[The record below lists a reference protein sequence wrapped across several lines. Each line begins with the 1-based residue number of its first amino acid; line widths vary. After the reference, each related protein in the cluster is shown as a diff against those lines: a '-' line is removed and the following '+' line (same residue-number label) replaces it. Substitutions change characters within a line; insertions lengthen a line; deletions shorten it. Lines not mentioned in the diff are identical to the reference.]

1 MKKKN
6 NAQPIQIER
15 FNPSLDFGLTDE
27 QVNQRINEGLTN
39 CTGKKY
45 SKSYLNIFYN
55 NFCTFFNL
63 LGLIVFIALLAVG
76 AQLSNFFFVV
86 VFLANIAIGI
96 IQEIRAKICIDRLSL
111 VSNKSIKVIREAKTI
126 EITPKDIVL
135 DDILVL
141 GLGSQIPTDCI
152 ILDGNVEVNEALLT
166 GESDAVK
173 KTVNGQLLAGSFI
186 VSGTCVAIATSV
198 GNDNYVQKLSAK
210 AKQYKKPRSEL
221 MNSLKFI
228 IKCVGMAIV
237 PIATLFMLKST
248 LISGV
253 SVKVA
258 ILKTSTV
265 IIGMIPSGMILLTS
279 LALAVGIIK
288 LATQQTLVQDLYSLE
303 MLARVDTICFDKTGT
318 ITDGKMNVVGVD
330 LIKENT
336 SVPIEQIV
344 SSMLSV
350 LKDNNQTAIAL
361 ENYFGHASK
370 FQATKVL
377 PFNSKR
383 KLSAVTFNEIGTYA
397 FGAPEFIL
405 NKEKLLEIE
414 NQINEYAKKG
424 LRVLVLAKSPTVIN
438 DNSAPN
444 DFEAVAL
451 ITIVDHIR
459 DDAYTTV
466 KWFKENGVAVKVI
479 SGDNP
484 ITVSEVSKRV
494 GIENAEKY
502 ISLEGLSDQEVYDIA
517 NQYTVFGRVSPEQK
531 AILVKA
537 MKDAGHITA
546 MTGDGVNDILALKEA
561 DCAIS
566 VASGSEAARNIS
578 HLVLMNNNFNCMPKV
593 VYEGRRVINNVQSS
607 ASLYLMK
614 TFFTMIMAII
624 TMCYMDTYP
633 FELPQMILLEV
644 FVIGAPS
651 FFLSLQANDKK
662 VEGKF
667 ISYVIGKSLPSAL
680 LMVMSVMIVEISNLS
695 LNLYSPI
702 VYTTLSVFALTIS
715 GVINLF
721 FICRPLNKFRT
732 FLFLTIFLI
741 ILTILAVAMFNGL
754 SMFGLVPLFS
764 LKTLYWYQSPLLIIA
779 FIILLD
785 IPLSFLFQY
794 LFEKVGKLSKLKR
807 EKSRQQ

>member
-1 MKKKN
+1 MKKN
-6 NAQPIQIER
+6 NAQPMQIER
-15 FNPSLDFGLTDE
+15 FNPSINFGLTE
-27 QVNQRINEGLTN
+27 NQVNQRISEGLTN

-45 SKSYLNIFYN
+45 SKSYFNIFYN

-63 LGLIVFIALLAVG
+63 LGLIVFVALLVVG

-96 IQEIRAKICIDRLSL
+96 IQEIRAKICIDKLSL
-111 VSNKSIKVIREAKTI
+111 VSNKSVKVVRNGKIV
-126 EITPKDIVL
+126 EIIPKDLVL
-135 DDILVL
+135 DDIIIL

-152 ILDGNVEVNEALLT
+152 IIDGKVEVNEALLT

-173 KTVNGQLLAGSFI
+173 KTIDSQLLAGSFI
-186 VSGTCVAIATSV
+186 VSGTCTAIATSV

-221 MNSLKFI
+221 MNSLKLI

-248 LISGV
+248 LISDV
-253 SVKVA
+253 SVREA

-288 LATQQTLVQDLYSLE
+288 LATQHTLVQDLYSLE

-318 ITDGKMNVVGVD
+318 ITDGKMNVVD
-330 LIKENT
+330 IELINDKLEIPVEN
-336 SVPIEQIV
+336 VV
-344 SSMLSV
+344 SSMLAV

-361 ENYFGHASK
+361 ENYFGHNQK
-370 FQATKVL
+370 YQAIKVL

-383 KLSAVTFNEIGTYA
+383 KLSAVTFSEIGTFA

-405 NKEKLLEIE
+405 DKNNFQKIE

-424 LRVLVLAKSPTVIN
+424 LRVLILAKSPTQIN
-438 DNSAPN
+438 DDGVPD

-451 ITIVDHIR
+451 ISIVDHIR
-459 DDAYTTV
+459 DDAYATV

-502 ISLEGLSDQEVYDIA
+502 ISLEGLTDQQVYDIA
-517 NQYTVFGRVSPEQK
+517 NEYTVFGRVSPEQK

-566 VASGSEAARNIS
+566 VASGSDAARNIS
-578 HLVLMNNNFNCMPKV
+578 HIVLMSNNFNCMPKV

-624 TMCYMDTYP
+624 SMCYMPTYP

-680 LMVMSVMIVEISNLS
+680 LMIMSVMIVEISKLT
-695 LNLYSPI
+695 LGLYHPI
-702 VYTTLSVFALTIS
+702 VYTTLSVFAITIS

-732 FLFLTIFLI
+732 FLFTAIFAI
-741 ILTILAVAMFNGL
+741 IIAILGVATFIGIP
-754 SMFGLVPLFS
+754 MFGLAPLIKIN
-764 LKTLYWYQSPLLIIA
+764 LLYWYQSPLIIIA

-785 IPLSFLFQY
+785 IPLSLMFQY
-794 LFEKVGKLSKLKR
+794 LFEKIKKIKLQKNKTTN
-807 EKSRQQ
+807 